1 MRGARRES
9 FIRRGVTT
17 PPRPRHRHCCPPSAV
32 RTAGGAAGAA
42 AVCSCVR
49 RPPQCWRWRHV
60 VVAPQSVR
68 CEHGTPMLV
77 RPYSAR
83 RGESVGLVV
92 GGASPDSTAGCCS
105 HAAPIYATREHSIYT
120 LADHNSKSKLF
131 IPMRQQRHTL
141 CRSRGNAD
149 CLLSFRLVLAAFPTG
164 HWFWRLRCA
173 RPRGRSVGGWRLV
186 CGRLAVGLWAVGGT
200 GGSREGGA
208 VRTSSGSGAEP
219 SPQGRPMHLRH
230 KTGDVKESLRR
241 YCVYS
246 Q

>member
-1 MRGARRES
+1 MESCGARRES

-32 RTAGGAAGAA
+32 RTAGGAAGGA

-92 GGASPDSTAGCCS
+92 GGASIDSTAGCCS

-120 LADHNSKSKLF
+120 LADLNSKSKHF

-141 CRSRGNAD
+141 CRSRGNSD

-164 HWFWRLRCA
+164 HWCWRLRCA
-173 RPRGRSVGGWRLV
+173 RPRGRSVGGWRSV
-186 CGRLAVGLWAVGGT
+186 CGRLAAPA
-200 GGSREGGA
+200 GA
-208 VRTSSGSGAEP
+208 GRAGPCAPLAGAAP
-219 SPQGRPMHLRH
+219 
-230 KTGDVKESLRR
+230 SLRPKDVQCTCATR
-241 YCVYS
+241 RVT
-246 Q
+246 